1 MREVQGQPLP
11 LGINISGDHV
21 NFSVAAP
28 EGERCW
34 LLLYRAGEEEPKE
47 RYEMTEAIG
56 EVRFLA
62 LEGMDPADYEYNYMI
77 GGEVTVDPY
86 ARGLAGRDIWG
97 KERDIQKHE
106 VRGVLKNGRYDWEG
120 DEPLKLPFHSIVAYS
135 LHVRGFTKHTSSG
148 VEKKGTFSGVVEK
161 LPYLKDL
168 GINQIQ
174 CMPVY
179 EFEECGRFRNYWGY
193 GQAYYFAPKSAYAAS
208 GDGER
213 ELKDMVKACHKEG
226 IEVVLEMP
234 FTGDTSKQ
242 LMEEC
247 LRYYCLEY
255 HIDGFLLN
263 PYVAPMDAIHADPIL
278 KHTKILVHDTGF
290 QTVMRRFL
298 KGDEG
303 MVRDVMYWLRHQSET
318 KEILNM
324 ITGQTGFTLR
334 DLVSYD
340 GKHNEANGEQNQ
352 DGPDYN
358 YSWNC
363 GAEGPSRKKAV
374 TELRKNQTRNAFFLL
389 LLAQGTP
396 CILAGDEFGNTQ
408 KGNNNVYCQDNPVG
422 WLDWSGLEKHPELH
436 DFVKELIAFR
446 KKHPVFWP
454 EKEMTGMTYS
464 KKGVPDVSYHGE
476 NAWRVPLEVSSRQ
489 LGVYYSGA
497 DQTGEND
504 EDCFVA
510 YNMHWL
516 EHTFALPALPKGKK
530 WYRIASTQEGVLDK
544 AEPLDDQKF
553 AEVKERTIMIFS
565 GR

>member
-21 NFSVAAP
+21 NFSVAVP

-193 GQAYYFAPKSAYAAS
+193 GPAYYFAPKSAYAAS

-263 PYVAPMDAIHADPIL
+263 PYVAPMDAIHTDPIL

-298 KGDEG
+298 RGDEG

-489 LGVYYSGA
+489 LGVYYSGT
-497 DQTGEND
+497 DRTGEGD

-516 EHTFALPALPKGKK
+516 EHTFALPALPRGKK
-530 WYRIASTQEGVLDK
+530 WYRIASTREGILDK

>member
-21 NFSVAAP
+21 NFSVAVP

-193 GQAYYFAPKSAYAAS
+193 GPAYYFAPKSAYAAS

-263 PYVAPMDAIHADPIL
+263 PYVAPMDATHTDPIL

-530 WYRIASTQEGVLDK
+530 WYRIASTQEGILDK

>member
-21 NFSVAAP
+21 NFSVAVP

-193 GQAYYFAPKSAYAAS
+193 GPAYYFAPKSAYAAS

-263 PYVAPMDAIHADPIL
+263 PYVAPMDAIHTDPIL

-497 DQTGEND
+497 DRTGEND

-530 WYRIASTQEGVLDK
+530 WYRIASTQEGILDK

>member
-21 NFSVAAP
+21 NFSVAVP

-120 DEPLKLPFHSIVAYS
+120 DGPLKLPFHSIVAYS

-193 GQAYYFAPKSAYAAS
+193 GPAYYFAPKSAYAAS

-489 LGVYYSGA
+489 LGVYYSGT
-497 DQTGEND
+497 DRTGEGD

-516 EHTFALPALPKGKK
+516 EHTFALPALPRGKK
-530 WYRIASTQEGVLDK
+530 WYRIASTREGILDK

>member
-21 NFSVAAP
+21 NFSVAVP

-436 DFVKELIAFR
+436 EFVKELIAFR

-489 LGVYYSGA
+489 LGVYYSGT
-497 DQTGEND
+497 DRTGEGD

-516 EHTFALPALPKGKK
+516 EHTFALPALPRGKK
-530 WYRIASTQEGVLDK
+530 WYRIASTQEGILDK

>member
-21 NFSVAAP
+21 NFSVAVP

-193 GQAYYFAPKSAYAAS
+193 GPAYYFAPKSAYAAS

-489 LGVYYSGA
+489 LGVYYSGT
-497 DQTGEND
+497 DRTGEGD

-510 YNMHWL
+510 YNMHWM
-516 EHTFALPALPKGKK
+516 EHTFALPALPRGKK
-530 WYRIASTQEGVLDK
+530 WYRIASTREGILDK

>member
-21 NFSVAAP
+21 NFSVAVP

-62 LEGMDPADYEYNYMI
+62 LEGMDPADYEYNY
-77 GGEVTVDPY
+77 VTVDPY

-278 KHTKILVHDTGF
+278 KQTKILVHDTGF

-489 LGVYYSGA
+489 LGVYYSGT
-497 DQTGEND
+497 DRTGEGN

-516 EHTFALPALPKGKK
+516 EHTFALPALPRGKK
-530 WYRIASTQEGVLDK
+530 WYRIASTQEGILDK

>member
-1 MREVQGQPLP
+1 M
-11 LGINISGDHV
+11 
-21 NFSVAAP
+21 
-28 EGERCW
+28 
-34 LLLYRAGEEEPKE
+34 
-47 RYEMTEAIG
+47 
-56 EVRFLA
+56 
-62 LEGMDPADYEYNYMI
+62 
-77 GGEVTVDPY
+77 
-86 ARGLAGRDIWG
+86 
-97 KERDIQKHE
+97 
-106 VRGVLKNGRYDWEG
+106 
-120 DEPLKLPFHSIVAYS
+120 
-135 LHVRGFTKHTSSG
+135 
-148 VEKKGTFSGVVEK
+148 EKKGTFSGVVEK

-179 EFEECGRFRNYWGY
+179 EFEEYGRFRNYWGY

-489 LGVYYSGA
+489 LGVYYSGT
-497 DQTGEND
+497 DRTGEGD

-516 EHTFALPALPKGKK
+516 EHTFALPALPRGKK
-530 WYRIASTQEGVLDK
+530 WYRIASTREGILDK

>member
-21 NFSVAAP
+21 NFSVAVP

-193 GQAYYFAPKSAYAAS
+193 GPAYYFAPKSAYAAS

-446 KKHPVFWP
+446 KKHPIFWP

-489 LGVYYSGA
+489 LGVYYSGT
-497 DQTGEND
+497 DRTGEGD

-516 EHTFALPALPKGKK
+516 EHTFALPALPRGKK

>member
-21 NFSVAAP
+21 NFSVAVP

-193 GQAYYFAPKSAYAAS
+193 GPAYYFAPKSAYAAS

-263 PYVAPMDAIHADPIL
+263 PYVAPMDAIHTDPIL

-530 WYRIASTQEGVLDK
+530 WYRIASTQEGILDK

>member
-21 NFSVAAP
+21 NFSVAVP

-106 VRGVLKNGRYDWEG
+106 VRGILKNGRYDWEG

-193 GQAYYFAPKSAYAAS
+193 GPAYYFAPKSAYAAS

-489 LGVYYSGA
+489 LGVYYSGT
-497 DQTGEND
+497 DRTGEGD

-516 EHTFALPALPKGKK
+516 EHTFALPALPRGKK
-530 WYRIASTQEGVLDK
+530 WYRIASTREGILDK

>member
-21 NFSVAAP
+21 NFSVAVP

-193 GQAYYFAPKSAYAAS
+193 GPAYYFAPKSAYAAS

-263 PYVAPMDAIHADPIL
+263 PYVAPMDAIHTDPIL

-489 LGVYYSGA
+489 LGVYYSGT
-497 DQTGEND
+497 DRTGEGD

-516 EHTFALPALPKGKK
+516 EHTFALPALPRGKK
-530 WYRIASTQEGVLDK
+530 WYLIASTQEGVLDK

>member
-21 NFSVAAP
+21 NFSVAVP

-193 GQAYYFAPKSAYAAS
+193 GPAYYFAPKSAYAAS

-263 PYVAPMDAIHADPIL
+263 PYVAPMDAIHTDLIL

-489 LGVYYSGA
+489 LGVYYSGT
-497 DQTGEND
+497 DRTGEGD

-516 EHTFALPALPKGKK
+516 EHTFALPALPRGKK

>member
-21 NFSVAAP
+21 NFSVAVP

-168 GINQIQ
+168 GIDQIQ

-193 GQAYYFAPKSAYAAS
+193 GPAYYFAPKSAYAAS

-489 LGVYYSGA
+489 LGVYYSGT
-497 DQTGEND
+497 DRTGEGD

-530 WYRIASTQEGVLDK
+530 WYRIASTREGILDK

>member
-21 NFSVAAP
+21 NFSVAVP
-28 EGERCW
+28 EWERCW

-193 GQAYYFAPKSAYAAS
+193 GPAYYFAPKSAYAAS

-263 PYVAPMDAIHADPIL
+263 PYVAPMDAIHTDPIL

-489 LGVYYSGA
+489 LGVYYSGT
-497 DQTGEND
+497 DRTGEGD

-516 EHTFALPALPKGKK
+516 EHTFALPALPRGKK
-530 WYRIASTQEGVLDK
+530 WYRIASTQEGILDK

>member
-21 NFSVAAP
+21 NFSVAVP

-193 GQAYYFAPKSAYAAS
+193 GPAYYFAPKSAYAAS

-263 PYVAPMDAIHADPIL
+263 PYVAPMDAIHTDPIL

-530 WYRIASTQEGVLDK
+530 WYRIASTREGILDK

>member
-11 LGINISGDHV
+11 LGVNVSGDHV
-21 NFSVAAP
+21 NFSVAVP

-489 LGVYYSGA
+489 LGVYYSGT
-497 DQTGEND
+497 DRTGEGD

-516 EHTFALPALPKGKK
+516 EHTFALPALPRGKK
-530 WYRIASTQEGVLDK
+530 WYRIASTREGILDK

>member
-530 WYRIASTQEGVLDK
+530 WYRIASTQEGILDK

>member
-21 NFSVAAP
+21 NFSVAVP

-62 LEGMDPADYEYNYMI
+62 LEGMDPADYDYNYMI

-489 LGVYYSGA
+489 LGVYYSGT
-497 DQTGEND
+497 DRTGEGD

-516 EHTFALPALPKGKK
+516 EHTFALPALPRGKK
-530 WYRIASTQEGVLDK
+530 WYRIASTQEGILDK

>member
-21 NFSVAAP
+21 NFSVAVP

-193 GQAYYFAPKSAYAAS
+193 GPAYYFAPKSAYAAS

-489 LGVYYSGA
+489 LGVYYSGT
-497 DQTGEND
+497 DRTGEGD

-516 EHTFALPALPKGKK
+516 EHTFALPALPRGKK
-530 WYRIASTQEGVLDK
+530 WYRIASTREGILDK

>member
-21 NFSVAAP
+21 NFSVAVP

-34 LLLYRAGEEEPKE
+34 LLLYRAGEEEPKK

-489 LGVYYSGA
+489 LGVYYSGT
-497 DQTGEND
+497 DRTGEGD

-516 EHTFALPALPKGKK
+516 EHTFALPALPRGKK
-530 WYRIASTQEGVLDK
+530 WYRIASTQEGILDK

>member
-21 NFSVAAP
+21 NFSVAVP

-148 VEKKGTFSGVVEK
+148 VKKKGTFSGVVEK

-168 GINQIQ
+168 GFNQIQ

-193 GQAYYFAPKSAYAAS
+193 GPAYYFAPKSAYAAS

>member
-21 NFSVAAP
+21 NFSVAVP

-161 LPYLKDL
+161 LSYLKDL

-422 WLDWSGLEKHPELH
+422 WLDWSGLDKHPELH

-489 LGVYYSGA
+489 LGVYYSGT
-497 DQTGEND
+497 DRTGEGD

-516 EHTFALPALPKGKK
+516 EHTFALPALPRGKK
-530 WYRIASTQEGVLDK
+530 WYRIASTREGILDK

>member
-21 NFSVAAP
+21 NFSVAVP

-161 LPYLKDL
+161 LPYLKGL

-263 PYVAPMDAIHADPIL
+263 PYVAPMDAIHTDPIL

-422 WLDWSGLEKHPELH
+422 WLDWSGLDKHPELH

-464 KKGVPDVSYHGE
+464 KKEVPDVSYHGE

-489 LGVYYSGA
+489 LGVYYSGT
-497 DQTGEND
+497 DRTGEGD

-516 EHTFALPALPKGKK
+516 EHTFALPALPRGKK
-530 WYRIASTQEGVLDK
+530 WYRIASTQEGILDK

>member
-21 NFSVAAP
+21 NFSVAVP

-408 KGNNNVYCQDNPVG
+408 KGNNNVYCQDNSVG

-530 WYRIASTQEGVLDK
+530 WYRIASTREGILDK

>member
-21 NFSVAAP
+21 NFSVAVP

-193 GQAYYFAPKSAYAAS
+193 GPAYYFAPKSAYAAS

-263 PYVAPMDAIHADPIL
+263 PYVAPMDAIHTDPIL

-489 LGVYYSGA
+489 LGVYYSGT
-497 DQTGEND
+497 DRTGEGD

-516 EHTFALPALPKGKK
+516 EHTFALPALPRGKK
-530 WYRIASTQEGVLDK
+530 WYRIASTQEGILDK

-553 AEVKERTIMIFS
+553 AEVKERTILIFS

>member
-21 NFSVAAP
+21 NFSVAVP

-193 GQAYYFAPKSAYAAS
+193 GPAYYFAPKSAYAAS

-263 PYVAPMDAIHADPIL
+263 PYVAPMDAIHTDPIL

-489 LGVYYSGA
+489 LGVYYSGT
-497 DQTGEND
+497 DRTGEGD

-516 EHTFALPALPKGKK
+516 EHTFALPALPRGKK
-530 WYRIASTQEGVLDK
+530 WYRIASTQEGILDK

>member
-21 NFSVAAP
+21 NFSVAVP

-193 GQAYYFAPKSAYAAS
+193 GPAYYFAPKSAYAAS

-489 LGVYYSGA
+489 LGVYYSGT
-497 DQTGEND
+497 DRTGEGD

-516 EHTFALPALPKGKK
+516 EHTFALPALPRGKK
-530 WYRIASTQEGVLDK
+530 WYRIASTREGILDK
-544 AEPLDDQKF
+544 AEPLNDQKF

>member
-21 NFSVAAP
+21 NFSVAVP

-97 KERDIQKHE
+97 KERDVQKHE

-489 LGVYYSGA
+489 LGVYYSGT
-497 DQTGEND
+497 DRTGEGD

-516 EHTFALPALPKGKK
+516 EHTFALPALPRGKK
-530 WYRIASTQEGVLDK
+530 WYRIASTQEGILDK
-544 AEPLDDQKF
+544 AEPLEDQKF

>member
-208 GDGER
+208 GDEER

-489 LGVYYSGA
+489 LGVYYSGT
-497 DQTGEND
+497 DRTGEGD

-516 EHTFALPALPKGKK
+516 EHTFALPALPRGKK
-530 WYRIASTQEGVLDK
+530 WYRIASTQEGILDK

>member
-21 NFSVAAP
+21 NFSVAVP

-193 GQAYYFAPKSAYAAS
+193 GPAYYFAPKSAYAAS

-263 PYVAPMDAIHADPIL
+263 PYVAPMDAIHTDPIL

-516 EHTFALPALPKGKK
+516 EHTFALPALPRGKK

>member
-21 NFSVAAP
+21 NFSVAVP

-324 ITGQTGFTLR
+324 ITWQTGFTLR

-489 LGVYYSGA
+489 LGVYYSGT
-497 DQTGEND
+497 DRTGEGD

-516 EHTFALPALPKGKK
+516 EHTFALPALPRGKK
-530 WYRIASTQEGVLDK
+530 WYRIASTQEGILDK

>member
-21 NFSVAAP
+21 NFSVAVP

-193 GQAYYFAPKSAYAAS
+193 GPAYYFAPKSAYAAS

-263 PYVAPMDAIHADPIL
+263 PYVAPMDAIHTDPIL

-489 LGVYYSGA
+489 LGVYYSGT
-497 DQTGEND
+497 DRTGEGD

-516 EHTFALPALPKGKK
+516 EHTFALPALPRGKK
-530 WYRIASTQEGVLDK
+530 WYRIASTQEGILDK
-544 AEPLDDQKF
+544 AEPLEDQKF

>member
-21 NFSVAAP
+21 NFSVAVP

-193 GQAYYFAPKSAYAAS
+193 GPAYYFAPKSAYAAS

-489 LGVYYSGA
+489 LGVYYSGT
-497 DQTGEND
+497 DRTGEGD

-516 EHTFALPALPKGKK
+516 EHTFALPALPRGKK
-530 WYRIASTQEGVLDK
+530 RYRIASTQEGVLDK

>member
-21 NFSVAAP
+21 NFSVAVP

-168 GINQIQ
+168 GIDQIQ

-193 GQAYYFAPKSAYAAS
+193 GPAYYFAPKSAYAAS

-263 PYVAPMDAIHADPIL
+263 PYVAPMDAIHTDPIL

-489 LGVYYSGA
+489 LGVYYSGT
-497 DQTGEND
+497 DRTGEGD

-530 WYRIASTQEGVLDK
+530 WYRIASTQEGILDK

>member
-21 NFSVAAP
+21 NFSVAVP

-47 RYEMTEAIG
+47 QYEMTEAIG

-193 GQAYYFAPKSAYAAS
+193 GPAYYFAPKSAYAAS

-263 PYVAPMDAIHADPIL
+263 PYVAPMDAIHTDPIL

-489 LGVYYSGA
+489 LGVYYSGT
-497 DQTGEND
+497 DRTGEGD

-516 EHTFALPALPKGKK
+516 EHTFALPALPRGKK
-530 WYRIASTQEGVLDK
+530 WYRIASTREGILDK